1 MQGGSFQGLD
11 CGPKVPGYQEGSMTS
26 RLIAVLSAA
35 SLAAGVYSATS
46 SSTGNPPPARTG
58 DELRGRIV
66 TAPGAVEPVSEEIDV
81 GAELPGKLERVLID
95 EGTRVRAGQAIAVI
109 ANPDYRAQVA
119 SAQATLGEREAA
131 LRRVTNGARTQERR
145 EALAAVEEADVVLA
159 NAVTERDR
167 RRELLEQ
174 GAISRE
180 EADRA
185 EQAWLVARA
194 RKEAAAERHALVDDE
209 AREEDRSQAA
219 AAVDNARAAVAL
231 AEAMLAKTYVR
242 SPIDGVVLRK
252 HHHAGETVLNSP
264 ADPIATI
271 GDTSRLRVRAEV
283 DELDIAHIRPGQ
295 RAYVR
300 ADAFGDRK
308 FFGVIAEVGQALGKK
323 IVRTERPAERVDT
336 KVLEV
341 LVDLER
347 PDGLRPR
354 LRVDVFVDI
363 GGESRGE
370 E

>member
-1 MQGGSFQGLD
+1 
-11 CGPKVPGYQEGSMTS
+11 
-26 RLIAVLSAA
+26 
-35 SLAAGVYSATS
+35 
-46 SSTGNPPPARTG
+46 
-58 DELRGRIV
+58 
-66 TAPGAVEPVSEEIDV
+66 
-81 GAELPGKLERVLID
+81 
-95 EGTRVRAGQAIAVI
+95 VI